1 MANESQNRR
10 IPAAEKPIANAS
22 AIAYRRGL
30 PPSRHKVS
38 RMSASLVVFD
48 LDGTLIDTAHDLVAS
63 LNHTIGLEG
72 LEPVGYG
79 DLTYL
84 VGHGGQVMIKRA
96 FSLRGREITEDE
108 LNRMLDA
115 FVEHYANAMP
125 GVSVPYPGLLD
136 ALDRLSG
143 AGYRLAV
150 CTNKMEGLARRLVDG
165 LGLTARFAAITGG
178 DTFSVRKPDAEHLL
192 GTVRL
197 AEADPLRTIMIGDSL
212 NDMLVA
218 RNAGVPS
225 IGVPFGYSDVPVAD
239 LEPNHVI
246 THFDELTPE
255 LVERLLA
262 R

>member
-1 MANESQNRR
+1 
-10 IPAAEKPIANAS
+10 
-22 AIAYRRGL
+22 
-30 PPSRHKVS
+30 
-38 RMSASLVVFD
+38 MSASLVVFD

-72 LEPVGYG
+72 LDPVGYG

-96 FSLRGREITEDE
+96 FSLRGRDITDGE
-108 LNRMLDA
+108 LERMLGV
-115 FVEHYANAMP
+115 FVEHYAAAMP
-125 GVSVPYPGLLD
+125 GVSVPYPGLIE
-136 ALDRLSG
+136 AMDRLSG

-150 CTNKMEGLARRLVDG
+150 CTNKMEGLARRLIDG

-178 DTFSVRKPDAEHLL
+178 DTFAVRKPDAEHLL

-197 AEADPLRTIMIGDSL
+197 AQADPKRTVMIGDSL
-212 NDMLVA
+212 NDILVA

-225 IGVPFGYSDVPVAD
+225 IGVPFGYSDVPVAE
-239 LEPNHVI
+239 LEPSHVVA
-246 THFDELTPE
+246 HFDELTPD
-255 LVERLLA
+255 LIERLLA

>member
-1 MANESQNRR
+1 
-10 IPAAEKPIANAS
+10 
-22 AIAYRRGL
+22 
-30 PPSRHKVS
+30 
-38 RMSASLVVFD
+38 MSASLVVFD

-72 LEPVGYG
+72 LDPVGYG

-96 FSLRGREITEDE
+96 FSLRGRDITDGE
-108 LNRMLDA
+108 LERMLDV
-115 FVEHYANAMP
+115 FVEHYAAAMP
-125 GVSVPYPGLLD
+125 GVSVPYPGLIE
-136 ALDRLSG
+136 AMDRLSG

-150 CTNKMEGLARRLVDG
+150 CTNKMEGLARRLIDG

-178 DTFSVRKPDAEHLL
+178 DTFAVRKPDAEHLL

-197 AEADPLRTIMIGDSL
+197 AQADPKRTVMVGDSL
-212 NDMLVA
+212 NDILVA

-225 IGVPFGYSDVPVAD
+225 IGVPFGYSDVPVAE
-239 LEPNHVI
+239 LAPSHVVA
-246 THFDELTPE
+246 HFDELTPD
-255 LVERLLA
+255 LIERLLA

>member
-1 MANESQNRR
+1 
-10 IPAAEKPIANAS
+10 
-22 AIAYRRGL
+22 
-30 PPSRHKVS
+30 
-38 RMSASLVVFD
+38 MSASLVVFD

-72 LEPVGYG
+72 LDPVGYG

-96 FSLRGREITEDE
+96 FSLRGRDITDGE
-108 LNRMLDA
+108 LERMLDV
-115 FVEHYANAMP
+115 FVQHYAEAMP
-125 GVSVPYPGLLD
+125 GVSVPYPGLVE
-136 ALDRLSG
+136 AMDRLAD

-150 CTNKMEGLARRLVDG
+150 CTNKMEGLARRLIDG

-178 DTFSVRKPDAEHLL
+178 DTFAVRKPDAEHLL

-197 AEADPLRTIMIGDSL
+197 AQADPKRTVMVGDSL
-212 NDMLVA
+212 NDILVA

-225 IGVPFGYSDVPVAD
+225 VGVPFGYSDVPIAE
-239 LEPNHVI
+239 LNPSHVV
-246 THFDELTPE
+246 THFDELTPD
-255 LVERLLA
+255 LIERLLA

>member
-1 MANESQNRR
+1 
-10 IPAAEKPIANAS
+10 
-22 AIAYRRGL
+22 
-30 PPSRHKVS
+30 
-38 RMSASLVVFD
+38 MSASLVVFD

-72 LEPVGYG
+72 LDPVGYG

-96 FSLRGREITEDE
+96 FSLRGREISEEE
-108 LNRMLDA
+108 LQRMLA
-115 FVEHYANAMP
+115 VFVEHYSGAMP
-125 GVSVPYPGLLD
+125 GVSVPYPGLVD
-136 ALDRLSG
+136 AMDLLAG

-150 CTNKMEGLARRLVDG
+150 CTNKLEGLARRLLDG
-165 LGLTARFAAITGG
+165 LALTPRFAAITGG
-178 DTFSVRKPDAEHLL
+178 DTFAVRKPDAEHLL
-192 GTVRL
+192 GTIRL
-197 AEADPLRTIMIGDSL
+197 AEADPRRTVMIGDSL

-225 IGVPFGYSDVPVAD
+225 IGVPFGYSDVPVAA

-246 THFDELTPE
+246 THFDELTPD
-255 LVERLLA
+255 LVEHLIA

>member
-1 MANESQNRR
+1 
-10 IPAAEKPIANAS
+10 
-22 AIAYRRGL
+22 
-30 PPSRHKVS
+30 
-38 RMSASLVVFD
+38 MSAPLVVFD

-96 FSLRGREITEDE
+96 FAMRGREISDGE
-108 LNRMLDA
+108 LARMLDA
-115 FVEHYANAMP
+115 FVEHYAEAMP
-125 GVSVPYPGLLD
+125 GVSALFPGL
-136 ALDRLSG
+136 AEAMDRLAG
-143 AGYRLAV
+143 AGHRLAV
-150 CTNKMEGLARRLVDG
+150 CTNKAEGLARRLLEG
-165 LGLTARFAAITGG
+165 LALTPRFAAITGG
-178 DTFSVRKPDAEHLL
+178 DTFAVRKPDAEHLL

-197 AEADPLRTIMIGDSL
+197 AGADPKRTVMIGDSL

-225 IGVPFGYSDVPVAD
+225 IGVPFGYSDVPVAE
-239 LEPNHVI
+239 LQPNHVI
-246 THFDELTPE
+246 AHFDELTPD
-255 LVERLLA
+255 LVERLIA

>member
-1 MANESQNRR
+1 
-10 IPAAEKPIANAS
+10 
-22 AIAYRRGL
+22 
-30 PPSRHKVS
+30 
-38 RMSASLVVFD
+38 MSASLVVFD

-72 LEPVGYG
+72 LDPVTYG

-96 FSLRGREITEDE
+96 FSLRGREISDAE
-108 LNRMLDA
+108 LQRMLGV
-115 FVEHYANAMP
+115 FVDHYAGAMP
-125 GVSVPYPGLLD
+125 GASAPYPGLVD
-136 ALDRLSG
+136 AMDRLSG

-150 CTNKMEGLARRLVDG
+150 CTNKMEGLARRLLEG
-165 LGLTARFAAITGG
+165 LGLTKRFAAITGG
-178 DTFSVRKPDAEHLL
+178 DTFAVRKPDAEHLL

-197 AEADPLRTIMIGDSL
+197 AQADPKRTVMIGDSL

-225 IGVPFGYSDVPVAD
+225 IGVPFGYSDVPVAE
-239 LEPNHVI
+239 LEPSHVVA
-246 THFDELTPE
+246 HFDELTPE
-255 LVERLLA
+255 LVERLLV

>member
-1 MANESQNRR
+1 
-10 IPAAEKPIANAS
+10 
-22 AIAYRRGL
+22 
-30 PPSRHKVS
+30 
-38 RMSASLVVFD
+38 MSASLVVFD

-96 FSLRGREITEDE
+96 FALRGREISDSD
-108 LNRMLDA
+108 LQRMLGA
-115 FVEHYANAMP
+115 FVEHYSDGMP
-125 GVSVPYPGLLD
+125 GVSAPFPGLAD
-136 ALDRLSG
+136 AMDRLSG

-150 CTNKMEGLARRLVDG
+150 CTNKLEGLARRLIDG
-165 LGLTARFAAITGG
+165 LGFTDRFSAITGG
-178 DTFSVRKPDAEHLL
+178 DTFAVRKPDAEHLF

-197 AEADPLRTIMIGDSL
+197 AEADPRRTVMVGDSL

-225 IGVPFGYSDVPVAD
+225 IGVPFGYSDVPVAE
-239 LEPNHVI
+239 LEPSHVI
-246 THFDELTPE
+246 THFDELTPD

>member
-1 MANESQNRR
+1 
-10 IPAAEKPIANAS
+10 
-22 AIAYRRGL
+22 
-30 PPSRHKVS
+30 
-38 RMSASLVVFD
+38 MSASLVVFD

-72 LEPVGYG
+72 LDPVGYG

-96 FSLRGREITEDE
+96 FSLRGRDITDGE
-108 LNRMLDA
+108 LERMLSV
-115 FVEHYANAMP
+115 FVEHYAGAMP
-125 GVSVPYPGLLD
+125 GVSVPYPGLIE

-143 AGYRLAV
+143 SGYRLAV
-150 CTNKMEGLARRLVDG
+150 CTNKMEGLARRLIDG
-165 LGLTARFAAITGG
+165 LGLTTRFAAITGG
-178 DTFSVRKPDAEHLL
+178 DTFAVRKPDAEHLL

-197 AEADPLRTIMIGDSL
+197 AEADPKRTVMVGDSL

-225 IGVPFGYSDVPVAD
+225 IGVPFGYSDVPVAE
-239 LEPNHVI
+239 LEPSHVV
-246 THFDELTPE
+246 THFDELTPD
-255 LVERLLA
+255 LIERLLA

>member
-1 MANESQNRR
+1 MNS
-10 IPAAEKPIANAS
+10 P
-22 AIAYRRGL
+22 
-30 PPSRHKVS
+30 
-38 RMSASLVVFD
+38 LVVFD

-72 LEPVGYG
+72 LEPVTYD

-96 FSLRGREITEDE
+96 FAMRGREISDGE
-108 LNRMLDA
+108 LARMLDA
-115 FVEHYANAMP
+115 FVEHYAEAMP
-125 GVSVPYPGLLD
+125 GVSALFPGL
-136 ALDRLSG
+136 AEAMGRLTG
-143 AGYRLAV
+143 AGHRLAV
-150 CTNKMEGLARRLVDG
+150 CTNKAEGLARRLLEG
-165 LGLTARFAAITGG
+165 LALTPRFAAITGG
-178 DTFSVRKPDAEHLL
+178 DTFAVRKPDAEHLL

-197 AEADPLRTIMIGDSL
+197 AGADPKRTVMIGDSL

-239 LEPNHVI
+239 LAPSHVI
-246 THFDELTPE
+246 AHFDELTPD
-255 LVERLLA
+255 LVEELLA

>member
-1 MANESQNRR
+1 
-10 IPAAEKPIANAS
+10 
-22 AIAYRRGL
+22 
-30 PPSRHKVS
+30 
-38 RMSASLVVFD
+38 MSASLVVFD

-72 LEPVGYG
+72 LAPVGYG

-96 FSLRGREITEDE
+96 FALRGREISDDD
-108 LNRMLDA
+108 LQRMLGV
-115 FVEHYANAMP
+115 FVDHYAEAMP
-125 GVSVPYPGLLD
+125 GVSVPYPGLT
-136 ALDRLSG
+136 AAMDRLAD
-143 AGYRLAV
+143 AGHRLAV
-150 CTNKMEGLARRLVDG
+150 CTNKMEGLARRLIEG

-192 GTVRL
+192 GTVSR
-197 AEADPLRTIMIGDSL
+197 AGADPKRTVMIGDSL

-225 IGVPFGYSDVPVAD
+225 IGVPFGYSDVPIAE
-239 LEPNHVI
+239 LEPTHVI
-246 THFDELTPE
+246 AHFDELTPD
-255 LVERLLA
+255 LIERLLA